1 VTITVLGAGR
11 LQFELILAL
20 IFKNS
25 IENLGKS
32 WAACWRA

>member
-1 VTITVLGAGR
+1 MGLGAER
-11 LQFELILAL
+11 LEFELILAL
-20 IFKNS
+20 IFTNS